1 MFHHKPMKS
10 TTAPVS
16 CQPLTLATYLTGLV
30 GGSFLIAAPQAEA
43 AVTAVTFGFGSEYT
57 STDGSNN
64 TWSVDPGQGTLIGYA
79 NASATHLWL
88 GYNPASRYGSVYH
101 NGSFSGLRGLP
112 TFFANGTVIGLGG
125 NGSIGLAYFQNSM
138 NPSRGDFTSDQLN
151 KNIAFITSTH
161 KWGWANV
168 SWTEATSTLVINS
181 AYVESIANAPIT
193 VGDTGISAAP
203 EPSRALLALAGL
215 GGVALRRRRKQA

>member
-1 MFHHKPMKS
+1 MNTLPPNLHPARNGSLKPNQI
-10 TTAPVS
+10 TGYLAGAVGTAALLGV
-16 CQPLTLATYLTGLV
+16 
-30 GGSFLIAAPQAEA
+30 PQAEA

-57 STDGSNN
+57 STDGTNN
-64 TWSVDPGQGTLIGYA
+64 TWSVNPGQGTLIGYA

-112 TFFANGTVIGLGG
+112 TFFADGTVIGRGG
-125 NGSIGLAYFQNSM
+125 NGSVGLAYFQNSM

-181 AYVESIANAPIT
+181 AYVESIADAPIT
-193 VGDTGISAAP
+193 VGDVGAAP

-215 GGVALRRRRKQA
+215 GGVALRRRRKLAA